1 MRLALIALLGAL
13 AGHAAADPFADTV
26 VAYQIGTGGGSGQPA
41 LVLGP
46 PRGGGAFQGSTDTLS
61 LGLGGWIVLA
71 FTDNLIVDGPGPDFT
86 VFENA
91 FLTRGLV
98 TGGPFA
104 AFPCHADEGPYYTGC
119 AGVYPVFA
127 NTGDANAPS
136 PLVPTTTPIADLV
149 GVPVDGFVPPPGSG
163 GDSFDLAAV
172 GLSAV
177 RFVRIDASG
186 LRAGLAG
193 LSGFDLDAVAA
204 VHSLES
210 AGLPDTDGDG
220 FPDVVDDC
228 PTVANP
234 DQQDSDHDGVGDAC
248 DDCPRVPNPD
258 QRDTDGDSVGDACD
272 NCPLVANATQADLD
286 HDGVGDACDDCPTV
300 PNPDQRDT
308 DGDGVGDACE
318 TGGDADGDG
327 VPDAVDDCPR
337 VPDPDQRDA
346 DGDGVGDAC
355 DDCPAVPNRG
365 QQDTDGDGVG
375 DACDNCPL
383 VANPTQA
390 DVDHDG
396 VGDACDDC
404 PTVPNPDQRDTDRD
418 GVGDACDNCPLVA
431 NSTQADLD
439 HDGVGDTCDDCPGV
453 PNPAQHDADS
463 DGVGDACDDCPAAP
477 DRDQADTDGDG
488 VGDACDPCPGDAS
501 CLPLAPPRYGGG
513 GNRGAFDALLTYAQ
527 PVASTTPVP
536 RSATSA
542 LIVIEV
548 APGVDPESFRL
559 RANHHDLTADAGPLV
574 PGSTKMVP
582 IPLTHRRTTVSLR
595 AAGRLADGRRAVDV
609 DRFTFERSVR

>member
-1 MRLALIALLGAL
+1 MRLALLIALLGAL
-13 AGHAAADPFADTV
+13 AGRAAADPFADAV
-26 VAYQIGTGGGSGQPA
+26 VAYQIGTGGGAGQPA

-71 FTDNLIVDGPGPDFT
+71 FTDNVIVDGPGPDFT

-104 AFPCHADEGPYYTGC
+104 EPGTVSVSADGVHFVAFPCQADAAPYYPGC

-127 NTGDANAPS
+127 NAGDANAPS

-149 GVPVDGFVPPPGSG
+149 GVPVDGFTPPPGSG

-172 GLSAV
+172 GLTAA

-193 LSGFDLDAVAA
+193 LAGFDLDAVAA
-204 VHSLES
+204 VHSLET

-286 HDGVGDACDDCPTV
+286 HDGVGDACDP
-300 PNPDQRDT
+300 
-308 DGDGVGDACE
+308 
-318 TGGDADGDG
+318 
-327 VPDAVDDCPR
+327 
-337 VPDPDQRDA
+337 
-346 DGDGVGDAC
+346 
-355 DDCPAVPNRG
+355 CPA
-365 QQDTDGDGVG
+365 
-375 DACDNCPL
+375 
-383 VANPTQA
+383 
-390 DVDHDG
+390 
-396 VGDACDDC
+396 
-404 PTVPNPDQRDTDRD
+404 
-418 GVGDACDNCPLVA
+418 
-431 NSTQADLD
+431 
-439 HDGVGDTCDDCPGV
+439 
-453 PNPAQHDADS
+453 DS
-463 DGVGDACDDCPAAP
+463 
-477 DRDQADTDGDG
+477 
-488 VGDACDPCPGDAS
+488 S
-501 CLPLAPPRYGGG
+501 CLPLVPPRFGGG
-513 GNRGAFDALLTYAQ
+513 GNRGAADLLLTYVE
-527 PVASTTPVP
+527 PVASRTSVP
-536 RSATSA
+536 RSATSV

-548 APGVDPESFRL
+548 APGVAPESFRL
-559 RANHHDLTADAGPLV
+559 HANHHDLSRDAGLVV

-582 IPLTHRRTTVSLR
+582 IPLAHRRTTVSLR

-609 DRFTFERSVR
+609 DRLTFERSVR